1 MAKQLTLKV
10 NSEPTMFNKEMLI
23 GTLMF
28 PMIGTIVGGL
38 MGKRR
43 MEDEKANGKVVT
55 EEQTA
60 WSKETI
66 IGGWLGA
73 IGGSIAGNIVGA
85 VVATAINP
93 VAGAIAFGA
102 IALAG
107 MGIGGSMGMSAGKQR
122 QRQEFEQARQQLE
135 ERAIG
140 GAIAQSQLLET
151 SQGHG
156 HGHNHTAALESQR
169 SRSSEHV
176 RG

>member
-1 MAKQLTLKV
+1 MSETRVLKV
-10 NSEPTMFNKEMLI
+10 KTEPTYFNQEMLI
-23 GTLMF
+23 GTMF
-28 PMIGTIVGGL
+28 FPVVGTVIGGV

-43 MEDEKANGKVVT
+43 MEDEKANGKVVSD
-55 EEQTA
+55 EQSA

-73 IGGSIAGNIVGA
+73 IGGSLAGQIAGA
-85 VVATAINP
+85 VVAVAINP